1 MIYNYL
7 MDQDISASRQKAR
20 LSLLERLGDASRSNQ
35 AATDLFDETAA
46 IFLGVNRTDSRCL
59 DIIDRHGK
67 VSAGQLANESGL
79 TTGAVTAVIDRL
91 ERAGYVERVR
101 DEIDRR
107 KIWVAATPAFRSI
120 VGEIFGFYDVIGDA
134 LTRRFSDSQVAA
146 ILAFLEIGKLIQTEM
161 AAGMRENMSP
171 MPDSVGD
178 RVEMAGRFRRAMDAA
193 APRLIEQVDRVPV
206 PEE

>member
-1 MIYNYL
+1 M
-7 MDQDISASRQKAR
+7 
-20 LSLLERLGDASRSNQ
+20 LERLGDASRNYQ
-35 AATDLFDETAA
+35 LATDLFDETTAT
-46 IFLGVNRTDSRCL
+46 FLGVNRTDGRCL

-101 DEIDRR
+101 DELDRR
-107 KIWVAATPAFRSI
+107 KVWVACTPELKAI
-120 VGEIFGFYDVIGDA
+120 IDQIFGFYEA
-134 LTRRFSDSQVAA
+134 LGEALAHRFSDSQVAA
-146 ILAFLEIGKLIQTEM
+146 ILAFLDIGRIVQTEM

-171 MPDSVGD
+171 VPDSVGE
-178 RVEMAGRFRRAMDAA
+178 RVEMAARFRRAMEAA
-193 APRLIEQVDRVPV
+193 APRLIEQIDRVPV

>member
-1 MIYNYL
+1 M
-7 MDQDISASRQKAR
+7 
-20 LSLLERLGDASRSNQ
+20 LERLGDASRNYQ
-35 AATDLFDETAA
+35 LATDLFDETTAT
-46 IFLGVNRTDSRCL
+46 FLGVNRTDGRCL

-101 DEIDRR
+101 DELDRR
-107 KIWVAATPAFRSI
+107 KVWVACTPELKAI
-120 VGEIFGFYDVIGDA
+120 IGQIFGFYEA
-134 LTRRFSDSQVAA
+134 LGEVLARRFSDSQVAA
-146 ILAFLEIGKLIQTEM
+146 ILAFLDIGRIVQTEM

-171 MPDSVGD
+171 VPDSVGE
-178 RVEMAGRFRRAMDAA
+178 RVEMAARFRRAMEAA
-193 APRLIEQVDRVPV
+193 APRLIEQIDRVPV